1 MEPRGSSVSP
11 LRMRRRITT
20 SAPEQDHS
28 RSGASIGRAECREK
42 KIGIEPKGSFFFLTF
57 PLIGLCYEA
66 SPYLVDSKVGP
77 IGERFEVR
85 ADGKA
90 RHPGTIVGAWQQR
103 AFFDNLARP
112 GQFPMARRI
121 FLLKWHYCHTGNIMR
136 PCRYGIELGDGCRV
150 ERAQAA

>member
-57 PLIGLCYEA
+57 PLIGHCYTEECFEA
-66 SPYLVDSKVGP
+66 STSFLVGTGYGIIAED
-77 IGERFEVR
+77 RR
-85 ADGKA
+85 RDA
-90 RHPGTIVGAWQQR
+90 RHT
-103 AFFDNLARP
+103 ARSCFVWP
-112 GQFPMARRI
+112 RHLPRVTYVEARRVDHRRTLGRTFARMCGVAVTRLI
-121 FLLKWHYCHTGNIMR
+121 VLL
-136 PCRYGIELGDGCRV
+136 V
-150 ERAQAA
+150 

>member
-57 PLIGLCYEA
+57 PLIGHVTCMHEYALLRSA
-66 SPYLVDSKVGP
+66 GV
-77 IGERFEVR
+77 F
-85 ADGKA
+85 
-90 RHPGTIVGAWQQR
+90 GTHGT
-103 AFFDNLARP
+103 
-112 GQFPMARRI
+112 RRLPRLSV
-121 FLLKWHYCHTGNIMR
+121 FRTG
-136 PCRYGIELGDGCRV
+136 PCRCRD
-150 ERAQAA
+150 

>member
-57 PLIGLCYEA
+57 PLIGQRYSRKLRASRSFGEPQDRKVACHQLQRIKCVPVRLFAREA
-66 SPYLVDSKVGP
+66 SNWV
-77 IGERFEVR
+77 
-85 ADGKA
+85 
-90 RHPGTIVGAWQQR
+90 
-103 AFFDNLARP
+103 
-112 GQFPMARRI
+112 
-121 FLLKWHYCHTGNIMR
+121 
-136 PCRYGIELGDGCRV
+136 
-150 ERAQAA
+150 

>member
-57 PLIGLCYEA
+57 PLIGQCYWILHPRNRA
-66 SPYLVDSKVGP
+66 SQEP
-77 IGERFEVR
+77 
-85 ADGKA
+85 DGH
-90 RHPGTIVGAWQQR
+90 RQEW
-103 AFFDNLARP
+103 
-112 GQFPMARRI
+112 FP
-121 FLLKWHYCHTGNIMR
+121 
-136 PCRYGIELGDGCRV
+136 GDGTDSQPEALKLLVVSNSWRRNV
-150 ERAQAA
+150 PPSSKRST